1 MRPLVSVI
9 IFPTTIFSASTSRV
23 EVENVFFIL
32 VCPKQSTR
40 DKLLGFYF
48 INFWNTDHIIIYSI
62 LNLVSKFLDVLSV
75 PHLEKMPVTSQNK
88 DSQRNSGVL
97 VLADSLWAVV
107 CLQSW
112 MGRTLVASGILA
124 SIPAK
129 FGGQKRGRIS
139 TPTMS
144 RCRWEFCQIDK

>member
-1 MRPLVSVI
+1 MRPVVSVI

-40 DKLLGFYF
+40 DKLLGFYS

-88 DSQRNSGVL
+88 DSQRNSGAL

-107 CLQSW
+107 CLQKLNGEDLSSFRSPCLNPCKIW
-112 MGRTLVASGILA
+112 RAG
-124 SIPAK
+124 
-129 FGGQKRGRIS
+129 KRKNQHS
-139 TPTMS
+139 HNVQM
-144 RCRWEFCQIDK
+144 